1 MVEHFPKILASEEKA
16 LPDNNC
22 VEWNHVSV
30 TLTLKLS
37 TRAPKVKDETGK
49 VSWIEKLVWDTLT
62 KKVPEF
68 LEALTSNSV
77 QTGISHAL
85 LGN

>member
-16 LPDNNC
+16 PPDNNC

-30 TLTLKLS
+30 TLTLQLS
-37 TRAPKVKDETGK
+37 TRAPKVKDEIGK
-49 VSWIEKLVWDTLT
+49 VRWIEKLVWDTLT

-68 LEALTSNSV
+68 LEALTSHSV

-85 LGN
+85 LSI